1 MFGLISLP
9 YEVLQ
14 NIVENI
20 SFDDAVNLGRTC
32 KGFTFLHNEERIC
45 KAIVQVRVVIWLRYS
60 QILGFTDLISIEQ
73 NTLFQ

>member
-9 YEVLQ
+9 YEVLK

-32 KGFTFLHNEERIC
+32 KGFAFLHNEERIC
-45 KAIVQVRVVIWLRYS
+45 KNIVQVRVAMWSCDCVTVRF
-60 QILGFTDLISIEQ
+60 QVFGFSAE
-73 NTLFQ
+73 

>member
-20 SFDDAVNLGRTC
+20 SFDDAVSLGRTC
-32 KGFTFLHNEERIC
+32 KGFAFLQNEERIC
-45 KAIVQVRVVIWLRYS
+45 KAIVQVSWWSCGSIIVRF
-60 QILGFTDLISIEQ
+60 QIFSC
-73 NTLFQ
+73 

>member
-1 MFGLISLP
+1 MFGLISLL
-9 YEVLQ
+9 YKVLE

-20 SFDDAVNLGRTC
+20 SFDDSVNLGRTC
-32 KGFTFLHNEERIC
+32 KGLAFLYNEERIC
-45 KAIVQVRVVIWLRYS
+45 KAIIQVRVVIWLRYS

>member
-20 SFDDAVNLGRTC
+20 GFDDAVNLGRAC
-32 KGFTFLHNEERIC
+32 KGFAFLQTEERIC
-45 KAIVQVRVVIWLRYS
+45 KAIVQVSW
-60 QILGFTDLISIEQ
+60 
-73 NTLFQ
+73 

>member
-32 KGFTFLHNEERIC
+32 KGFAFLYTEERIC
-45 KAIVQVRVVIWLRYS
+45 KAIVQVS
-60 QILGFTDLISIEQ
+60 E
-73 NTLFQ
+73 

>member
-32 KGFTFLHNEERIC
+32 KGFAFLHNEERIC
-45 KAIVQVRVVIWLRYS
+45 KNIVQVRVVIWLRS
-60 QILGFTDLISIEQ
+60 DFRFSAADPTSVE
-73 NTLFQ
+73 